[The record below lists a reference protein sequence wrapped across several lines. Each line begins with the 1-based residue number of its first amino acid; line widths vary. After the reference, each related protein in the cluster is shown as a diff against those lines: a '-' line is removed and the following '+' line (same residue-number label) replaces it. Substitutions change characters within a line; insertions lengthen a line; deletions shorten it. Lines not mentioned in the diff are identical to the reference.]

1 MNQPFKNLLGDFQPR
16 TYRTQFNSER
26 FKGFIVTHH
35 ETDLWI
41 GVDEPSYKEE
51 MKDVALDKIKSLRKT
66 FDDYIHSE
74 PFFKKSLKPFHPSE
88 TAPPEAVEMA
98 IAAEKAGIG
107 PMSAVAGLFAREVG
121 EEIIKVFEPSELL
134 IENGGDIYVLLQN
147 ELVLSVFA
155 GESILSE
162 RVGLVIPAG
171 AGKLGICTSAG
182 TVGPSISY
190 GQADAVVVVCKDI
203 LLADAFAT
211 ALGNKVKTPDH
222 VERVIKQAENF
233 PEIQSLLIICE
244 DKIGVKGES
253 EIRIL
258 K

>member
-1 MNQPFKNLLGDFQPR
+1 MNLFEQR
-16 TYRTQFNSER
+16 TYRTQFNTKR
-26 FKGFIVTHH
+26 FTGFVVTHL

-41 GVDEPSYKEE
+41 GVDPNSFQEE
-51 MKDVALDKIKSLRKT
+51 MIEVAFLKTKSLREK
-66 FDDYIHSE
+66 FDSYIAKE
-74 PFFKKSLKPFHPSE
+74 PFFKKSLKPFQPGES
-88 TAPPEAVEMA
+88 APKEAVEMA

-107 PMSAVAGLFAREVG
+107 PMSAVAGLFAREVS
-121 EEIIKVFEPSELL
+121 EEIIRKFKVQEML
-134 IENGGDIYVLLQN
+134 IENGGDIYVLLKN

-171 AGKLGICTSAG
+171 QKKLGICTSAG

-190 GQADAVVVVCKDI
+190 GKADAVVVVCEDI

-211 ALGNKVKTPDH
+211 AFGNKVKSPNH
-222 VERVIKQAENF
+222 VEKVIQQAENF

-244 DKIGVKGES
+244 DKIGIKGEN

>member
-1 MNQPFKNLLGDFQPR
+1 MNLFEER

-26 FKGFIVTHH
+26 FTGFEVKHL

-41 GVDEPSYKEE
+41 GVDPTSFNEQMKE
-51 MKDVALDKIKSLRKT
+51 VAQAKMETLRKK
-66 FDDYIHSE
+66 FDDYIAAE

-88 TAPPEAVEMA
+88 NAPKEAIEMA
-98 IAAEKAGIG
+98 VAAEKAGIG
-107 PMSAVAGLFAREVG
+107 PMSAVAALFAREIG
-121 EEIIKVFEPSELL
+121 EEILKNFSVEELV
-134 IENGGDIYVLLQN
+134 IENGGDIYVLLKN
-147 ELVLSVFA
+147 DLVLSVFA

-162 RVGLVIPAG
+162 RIGLVIPAQNN
-171 AGKLGICTSAG
+171 KLGICTSAG

-190 GQADAVVVVCKDI
+190 GVADAVVVVCEDI

-211 ALGNKVKTPDH
+211 ALGNKVKSPDH
-222 VERVIKQAENF
+222 VEKVIKQAEKY

-244 DKIGVKGES
+244 DKIGVKGEN

>member
-16 TYRTQFNSER
+16 TYRTQFNTER
-26 FKGFIVTHH
+26 FKGFVVTHL

-41 GVDEPSYKEE
+41 GVDTASFDEK
-51 MKDVALDKIKSLRKT
+51 MKAVAQAKMESLRKK
-66 FDDYIHSE
+66 FDDYIQTE
-74 PFFKKSLKPFHPSE
+74 PFFKKSLKPFQPTES
-88 TAPPEAVEMA
+88 APDEAKEMA
-98 IAAEKAGIG
+98 AAAEKAGIG
-107 PMSAVAGLFAREVG
+107 PMSTVAGLFAREVG
-121 EEIIKVFEPSELL
+121 EVIIENFELKELL
-134 IENGGDIYVLLQN
+134 IENGGDIYAVLQN

-162 RVGLVIPAG
+162 RIGLVIPAKT
-171 AGKLGICTSAG
+171 GKLGICTSAG
-182 TVGPSISY
+182 TVGPSVSY
-190 GQADAVVVVCKDI
+190 GQADAVVVVCEDI

-211 ALGNKVKTPDH
+211 ALGNKVKSPEH
-222 VERVIKQAENF
+222 VEKVIKQAENF

-244 DKIGVKGES
+244 DKVGVKGEN

>member
-1 MNQPFKNLLGDFQPR
+1 MNIFEER

-26 FKGFIVTHH
+26 FKGFEVKHL

-41 GVDEPSYKEE
+41 GVDPESFDEKIKE
-51 MKDVALDKIKSLRKT
+51 VALNKMVSLRKE
-66 FDDYIHSE
+66 FDDYIAKE
-74 PFFKKSLKPFHPSE
+74 PFFKKSLKPFQPSE
-88 TAPPEAVEMA
+88 IAPKEAVEMA
-98 IAAEKAGIG
+98 VAAEKAGIG

-121 EEIIKVFEPSELL
+121 EEILRNFSIKELVV
-134 IENGGDIYVLLQN
+134 ENGGDIYVLLQK
-147 ELVLSVFA
+147 ELILSVFA

-162 RVGLVIPAG
+162 RIGLVIPAENS
-171 AGKLGICTSAG
+171 KLGICTSAG

-190 GQADAVVVVCKDI
+190 GKADAVVVVCDDI

-211 ALGNKVKTPDH
+211 AFGNKVKSPNH
-222 VERVIKQAENF
+222 VEKVINQAENYS
-233 PEIQSLLIICE
+233 EIQSLLIICE
-244 DKIGVKGES
+244 DKIGIKGEN